1 MLGLIPTKVS
11 QVTFFLYLHLVGFH
25 SSLLWISYKGS
36 ALPSASLARV
46 LKYPLQSVHDAR
58 SVDQDKSTLIQL
70 NLG

>member
-1 MLGLIPTKVS
+1 MLGLIPTKIF

-36 ALPSASLARV
+36 AASLARV